1 MCTMVF
7 FLFMVVYGAREEGE
21 GTKCG
26 GGMKRNVVQ

>member
-1 MCTMVF
+1 MVF

-26 GGMKRNVVQ
+26 GGGMKRNVVQ